1 MVGVFRR
8 SLSFPNKP
16 NPNRPSKPRLS
27 HHTRSIS
34 LPCRSHPL
42 ISQLKEHISELQSWS
57 STLDSS
63 SAWLVNG
70 LTRLTD
76 LHHCLD
82 YTLQLPQTQE
92 ALRRQPH
99 YSSIENLLEQFLHF
113 VDMYGIFRSSVL
125 VLKEEHSAAQV
136 AIRKRDETKIAL
148 YVKARKRMA
157 NEMCK
162 LVNQVRIC
170 TRSSESVSSNSV
182 NVGDIELAS
191 VVSDVVQVTVTVSL
205 ALFNGIA
212 LSFWPRKSS
221 TWMNMG
227 LIKKA
232 KVDDH
237 QDQGIHE
244 FEQVGVKSLL
254 GLRKKGDEEIK
265 MTLKK
270 MRELEASIEGI
281 ETCTERVFR
290 SLINARVSLLNTV
303 TS

>member
-16 NPNRPSKPRLS
+16 NTNRPSKPSLS
-27 HHTRSIS
+27 RHTRSIS

-42 ISQLKEHISELQSWS
+42 ISQLKDHISELQSWS
-57 STLDSS
+57 SKCDSS
-63 SAWLVNG
+63 SAWLVDG
-70 LTRLTD
+70 LTRLTE

-82 YTLQLPQTQE
+82 DTLQLPQTQE

-99 YSSIENLLEQFLHF
+99 YSSIENLLEQFLRF
-113 VDMYGIFRSSVL
+113 VDVYGIFRSSVL
-125 VLKEEHSAAQV
+125 AFKEEHSAAQV
-136 AIRKRDETKIAL
+136 AMRKRDESKIAL

-157 NEMCK
+157 IEMSK
-162 LVNQVRIC
+162 IVTEVRFC
-170 TRSSESVSSNSV
+170 TRSSESVSPNSV
-182 NVGDIELAS
+182 NVGDVELAA
-191 VVSDVVQVTVTVSL
+191 VVSDVVQVTVTVSVS
-205 ALFNGIA
+205 LFNGIA
-212 LSFWPRKSS
+212 LSFGPRKSI

-227 LIKKA
+227 MVKKG
-232 KVDDH
+232 KVDN

-244 FEQVGVKSLL
+244 FEQVGIKSLL
-254 GLRKKGDEEIK
+254 GLRKKGDEEVK

-270 MRELEASIEGI
+270 MRELETSIEGI

-290 SLINARVSLLNTV
+290 GLINARVALLNTL

>member
-16 NPNRPSKPRLS
+16 NPNRPSKPTLS
-27 HHTRSIS
+27 RHTRSIS

-42 ISQLKEHISELQSWS
+42 ISQLKDHISELQSWS
-57 STLDSS
+57 STCDSS
-63 SAWLVNG
+63 SAWLVDG
-70 LTRLTD
+70 LTRLTE

-82 YTLQLPQTQE
+82 DTLQLPQTQE

-99 YSSIENLLEQFLHF
+99 YSSVENLLEQFLRF
-113 VDMYGIFRSSVL
+113 VDVYGIFRGSVL
-125 VLKEEHSAAQV
+125 ALKEEHSAVEV
-136 AIRKRDETKIAL
+136 AIRKRDESRVGL

-157 NEMCK
+157 NEMSK
-162 LVNQVRIC
+162 LVNEVRMC
-170 TRSSESVSSNSV
+170 TRSSEPVSPNTV
-182 NVGDIELAS
+182 NVGDVELAA
-191 VVSDVVQVTVTVSL
+191 VVSDVVKVTVMVSV

-212 LSFWPRKSS
+212 LSFGPRKST

-227 LIKKA
+227 MMKKG
-232 KVDDH
+232 KVDDR
-237 QDQGIHE
+237 DQGIHE

-254 GLRKKGDEEIK
+254 GLRKKGAEEVK
-265 MTLKK
+265 FTLKK

-281 ETCTERVFR
+281 ETCSERVFR
-290 SLINARVSLLNTV
+290 SLINARVALLNTL